1 VLHIYLNKVTSN
13 DPAPVDQSLL
23 QATKPSYELAPV
35 CVTVAQYVPELVKIT
50 RSVPGD

>member
-1 VLHIYLNKVTSN
+1 VVHIRLNKVTLN
-13 DPAPVDQSLL
+13 DPVLIDQSLL

-50 RSVPGD
+50 RSVPGE